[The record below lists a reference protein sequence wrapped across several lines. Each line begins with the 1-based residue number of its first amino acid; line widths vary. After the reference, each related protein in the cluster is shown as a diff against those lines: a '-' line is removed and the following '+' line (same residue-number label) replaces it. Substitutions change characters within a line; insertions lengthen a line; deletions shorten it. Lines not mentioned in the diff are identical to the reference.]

1 MIDKL
6 SWSKVDVEEVNSSL
20 KRQIIYGKNIMVAK
34 MTIKD
39 GCIVPL
45 HHHENEQ
52 ISQVISGSI
61 RFWFGENRE
70 KTLDLFAGEVVV
82 IPGNLP
88 HEALMLEDVEVV
100 DTFSPPRQDWID
112 GSDAV
117 SYTHLTLQT
126 IYSV

>member
-34 MTIKD
+34 MKIKD
-39 GCIVPL
+39 GFIVPL

-52 ISQVISGSI
+52 LSQVISGSI
-61 RFWFGENRE
+61 RFWFGEDRE
-70 KTLDLFAGEVVV
+70 QTLDLNAGEVVI

-112 GSDAV
+112 GSDD
-117 SYTHLTLQT
+117 YLKK
-126 IYSV
+126 

>member
-1 MIDKL
+1 MCLFNKGVLYDRKL

-34 MTIKD
+34 MKIKD
-39 GCIVPL
+39 GFIVPL

-61 RFWFGENRE
+61 RFWFGEDRE
-70 KTLDLFAGEVVV
+70 QTLDLNAGEVVI

-100 DTFSPPRQDWID
+100 DTFSPPRQDWIE
-112 GSDAV
+112 GSDD
-117 SYTHLTLQT
+117 YLKK
-126 IYSV
+126 

>member
-6 SWSKVDVEEVNSSL
+6 NWSNINVEEVNSSL

-34 MTIKD
+34 MKIKE
-39 GCIVPL
+39 GFIVPL
-45 HHHENEQ
+45 HYHENEQ
-52 ISQVISGSI
+52 LSQVISGSI

-70 KTLDLFAGEVVV
+70 KTLDLFAGEIVV

-112 GSDAV
+112 GSDD
-117 SYTHLTLQT
+117 Y
-126 IYSV
+126 IRNK

>member
-6 SWSKVDVEEVNSSL
+6 SWSKVDVEEVKSSL

-34 MTIKD
+34 MKIKD
-39 GCIVPL
+39 GFIVPL

-52 ISQVISGSI
+52 LSQVISGSI
-61 RFWFGENRE
+61 RFWFGEDRE
-70 KTLDLFAGEVVV
+70 QTLDLNAGEVVI

-100 DTFSPPRQDWID
+100 DTFSPPRQDWIE
-112 GSDAV
+112 GSDD
-117 SYTHLTLQT
+117 YLKK
-126 IYSV
+126 

>member
-1 MIDKL
+1 MYKRQIDKL

-34 MTIKD
+34 MKIKD
-39 GCIVPL
+39 GFIVPL

-61 RFWFGENRE
+61 RFWFGEDRE
-70 KTLDLFAGEVVV
+70 QTLDLNAGEVVI

-100 DTFSPPRQDWID
+100 DTFSPPRQDWIE
-112 GSDAV
+112 GSDD
-117 SYTHLTLQT
+117 YLKK
-126 IYSV
+126 